1 MARLPEWAQ
10 WQADNPPSGY
20 PPKSNRRFWHAMVW
34 EIRFWLTF
42 AVLMVALGVA
52 FLVWALVHVSSG

>member
-1 MARLPEWAQ
+1 MA
-10 WQADNPPSGY
+10 
-20 PPKSNRRFWHAMVW
+20 W

-52 FLVWALVHVSSG
+52 FLVWALIRVSSG